1 MSGNIAVSDCDDGT
15 ILFRT
20 LKECKAKL
28 WITLTPFGTG
38 FDKAAIT
45 NIGRATIKECRSL
58 TAESPTIERRRAL
71 YS

>member
-1 MSGNIAVSDCDDGT
+1 MSGNIAVSDNDDGT

-20 LKECKAKL
+20 LQESKDAG

-45 NIGRATIKECRSL
+45 DIGRAAIKDCR
-58 TAESPTIERRRAL
+58 TAQAEKPGLERRRVR